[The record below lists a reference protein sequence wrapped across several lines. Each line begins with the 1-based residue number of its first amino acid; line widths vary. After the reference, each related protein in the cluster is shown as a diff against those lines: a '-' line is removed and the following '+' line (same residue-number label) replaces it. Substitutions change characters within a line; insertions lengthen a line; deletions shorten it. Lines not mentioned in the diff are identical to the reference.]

1 MTPAK
6 SAAVLLGFFLG
17 IAAMG
22 AGARSPEADP
32 RLASVQAQ
40 ASEGRGGWDVVGLAN
55 PPQGVRPEKVA
66 PGKTANATDHQAR
79 KREMVRRMFMLMVAY
94 R

>member
-6 SAAVLLGFFLG
+6 SAAVLLGLFLG
-17 IAAMG
+17 IAAMS
-22 AGARSPEADP
+22 AGARSPAVDT
-32 RLASVQAQ
+32 RLASVQTLP
-40 ASEGRGGWDVVGLAN
+40 SEGRSGWDVVGLAN
-55 PPQGVRPEKVA
+55 PPQGERPEKVA
-66 PGKTANATDHQAR
+66 PSKTASATDHQAR